1 MNDRVGKRLEQMT
14 VEEKAQQLTGVL
26 PQEPR
31 GLYEVHARPFEAA
44 IEPAGFTS
52 ARGLF
57 DQPYVSEDPVTPL
70 SVAREGVEPADRL
83 ARQSI
88 VLLHN
93 DEMLPLSRE
102 VARIAIVGPHAES
115 LADAVR
121 RLVPHAEVTV
131 APGCGVTEADP
142 AGLAAAVEAARNAE
156 VVIVALGGRGGW
168 FSPGTEGEAG
178 DTANIDLPAA
188 QVELVK
194 AVTATGTPAVG
205 IVRTGRPFALTA
217 VAEDLPALLH
227 AAYGGPRAAGAL
239 ADVLFGEVNP
249 SGKLPVSLPR
259 HAGQIP
265 IRSGQ
270 RRGSGYRRAA
280 TDPHKGSLDLP
291 STPLYCFGHGLSYTT
306 FDYRDL
312 AVAPQRVDSGA
323 AVAVSLTVTNT
334 GGRAGTEVVQLYLS
348 DHATGITRPT
358 RELADFARISLDP
371 GASARVE
378 FTVELS
384 RLGHLGR
391 DGDFVLEPGPIEV
404 QAGASSDD
412 IRLTGAFEVVRE
424 GDEAVLLRHPAL
436 AGVPDKLDRLIEPPR
451 TAHP

>member
-1 MNDRVGKRLEQMT
+1 MNDRVGKLLEQMT
-14 VEEKAQQLTGVL
+14 VEEKAQQLTSML
-26 PQEPR
+26 SQEPR
-31 GLYEVHARPFEAA
+31 DLYEVYTRPSEAA
-44 IEPAGFTS
+44 IKPAGFTS
-52 ARGLF
+52 ALGLF

-93 DEMLPLSRE
+93 DELLPLSRQ
-102 VARIAIVGPHAES
+102 VARIAIVGPQAES

-131 APGCGVTEADP
+131 VPGFGVTEADP
-142 AGLAAAVEAARNAE
+142 ARPVAAVEAARNAE
-156 VVIVALGGRGGW
+156 VVVVALGGRGGW
-168 FSPGTEGEAG
+168 FSPDTEGEPG
-178 DTANIDLPAA
+178 GTANIDLPAV

-205 IVRTGRPFALTA
+205 IVRTGRPVALTA

-227 AAYGGPRAAGAL
+227 TAYGGPQAADAL
-239 ADVLFGEVNP
+239 VDVLFGEVNP

-259 HAGQIP
+259 HAGRVP
-265 IRSGQ
+265 THSGQ
-270 RRGSGYRRAA
+270 LRGSGYRRAA
-280 TDPHKGSLDLP
+280 TVSHKGYLDLP
-291 STPLYCFGHGLSYTT
+291 STPPYCFGHGLSYTT

-312 AVAPQRVDSGA
+312 TVAPQRVEPGA
-323 AVAVSLTVTNT
+323 AIAISLTVTNT
-334 GGRAGTEVVQLYLS
+334 GGRTGTEVVQLYLS
-348 DHATGITRPT
+348 DHATGIPRTA
-358 RELADFARISLDP
+358 RELAGFARVSLDP

-391 DGDFVLEPGPIEV
+391 DGDLVLEPGPVEV

-412 IRLTGAFEVVRE
+412 IRLTGAFEVA
-424 GDEAVLLRHPAL
+424 GEAARL
-436 AGVPDKLDRLIEPPR
+436 AGRRSCLSAAAIRHL
-451 TAHP
+451 